1 MSIGLKMNTIYDKTN
16 GQSMIGHAFLDIW
29 HIESPYNASH
39 QRKDLFNCA
48 KKRGHNA
55 NESQHLCCRI
65 NLQASRTSVTQVYVI
80 EKK

>member
-1 MSIGLKMNTIYDKTN
+1 MSIGLKMNIYDKTN